1 MAATLGCGG
10 FVTLARR
17 ALRALRGVVK
27 FQALVK
33 GFHVRK
39 RVVATLYDM
48 QALLRAQLA
57 VRSQRA
63 RRSSKDH
70 RVQPQIRHRKSIER
84 FDNDKRSE
92 IHSKRLSNSYNECP
106 KIVGM
111 DLYRPH
117 GQSRRSHY
125 QDQEWGF
132 IGKDFKCSKT
142 SRSMPRFAYSNR
154 ATSIDLDAP
163 SVSTSPITQ
172 ETQSLALPQGV
183 EGFERLDVWELVPC
197 QDFVMIIKLKWMFK
211 VKQDKFGGVLKNKA
225 RLVAKGYRQEE
236 GFGFDKSFASVA
248 TIEAMRI
255 FIANDANKN
264 ITIYQ
269 MDVKTAFLNG
279 ELREAALRAC
289 IMSSK
294 FKMSMMEK
302 MSFFVGHQISQSP
315 RGIFINRSKYALE
328 IIKKYGMESNDL
340 VDTPTVDRNWMKIY
354 KGTVDPT
361 HYLGMIG
368 SLKYL
373 TFSRPDLVFAHSR
386 SNHIDVRY
394 HFIKEQV
401 ENGVVE
407 FYFLLAE
414 CQLEDIFTKALLA
427 RERFEFLI
435 NKLGMKTKSPKTLKS
450 LAKEEE

>member
-1 MAATLGCGG
+1 MTV
-10 FVTLARR
+10 VTISVL
-17 ALRALRGVVK
+17 
-27 FQALVK
+27 
-33 GFHVRK
+33 
-39 RVVATLYDM
+39 
-48 QALLRAQLA
+48 
-57 VRSQRA
+57 
-63 RRSSKDH
+63 
-70 RVQPQIRHRKSIER
+70 
-84 FDNDKRSE
+84 
-92 IHSKRLSNSYNECP
+92 
-106 KIVGM
+106 
-111 DLYRPH
+111 
-117 GQSRRSHY
+117 
-125 QDQEWGF
+125 
-132 IGKDFKCSKT
+132 
-142 SRSMPRFAYSNR
+142 R

-163 SVSTSPITQ
+163 SI
-172 ETQSLALPQGV
+172 
-183 EGFERLDVWELVPC
+183 
-197 QDFVMIIKLKWMFK
+197 FK

-236 GFGFDKSFASVA
+236 GFGFDKSFAPVA
-248 TIEAMRI
+248 RIEAMRI
-255 FIANDANKN
+255 FIANDANKK

-279 ELREAALRAC
+279 ELREAVYFSQPGGFVDQQNPTHIYILKKALYGLKQALRAC

-294 FKMSMMEK
+294 FKMSMMGK

-340 VDTPTVDRNWMKIY
+340 VDTPMVDRNWMKIY

-361 HYLGMIG
+361 HYRGMIG

-373 TFSRPDLVFAHSR
+373 TSSRPDLVFAHSR
-386 SNHIDVRY
+386 LKHIDVRY

-407 FYFLLAE
+407 LYFLLTE

-435 NKLGMKTKSPKTLKS
+435 NKLGMKSISPETLKS